1 MIVVGIL
8 DFLQGLLKNKE
19 KIANACFMGI
29 SHHSNTICRLYYDGW
44 ILLVKTIRLSG
55 EKHRLGDKFDL
66 LLHYVDVDRNNIRSR
81 EANFPTNNNACTN

>member
-29 SHHSNTICRLYYDGW
+29 SHHSMQ
-44 ILLVKTIRLSG
+44 
-55 EKHRLGDKFDL
+55 
-66 LLHYVDVDRNNIRSR
+66 YVGYIMTVG
-81 EANFPTNNNACTN
+81 FYW